1 MEILNSIKKLT
12 LMKKSKCCNA
22 EVGKV
27 YDTKF
32 TYYKCVHCGQEC
44 ELMEKSEREN
54 INNIVR
60 NFTETLDDLHN
71 RGLLDVFR
79 AQNKELIEKLNYLI
93 TQEKQ
98 ERDITKSESAA
109 SDSTEIHHKV
119 FEALG
124 EVSMCWNP
132 MPSSQVFESG
142 KAQEI
147 GNRLVADIY
156 NYASQKDAQ
165 IQALTKEVEELKG
178 HIEHLESQIFTLE
191 STEADQISQFKISGN
206 KMAEALN
213 MFIGPNNMSFDS
225 CELLAKKSLELWER
239 LNK

>member
-1 MEILNSIKKLT
+1 
-12 LMKKSKCCNA
+12 MKKSKCCNA

-32 TYYKCVHCGQEC
+32 TYYKCVHCGHEC
-44 ELMEKSEREN
+44 ELMEQSEREN

-98 ERDITKSESAA
+98 ERDITKSESTA
-109 SDSTEIHHKV
+109 SDSTRYGQIHVLK
-119 FEALG
+119 EYKMKELLNQ
-124 EVSMCWNP
+124 VSTEKISFSKM
-132 MPSSQVFESG
+132 VESIN
-142 KAQEI
+142 QIIDE
-147 GNRLVADIY
+147 
-156 NYASQKDAQ
+156 YASQKDAQ
-165 IQALTKEVEELKG
+165 IQALTKEVDGLKG

-213 MFIGPNNMSFDS
+213 MFIGQNNMSFDS
-225 CELLAKKSLELWER
+225 CELLAKKSLELWEK

>member
-1 MEILNSIKKLT
+1 
-12 LMKKSKCCNA
+12 MKKSKCCNA

-44 ELMEKSEREN
+44 ELME
-54 INNIVR
+54 
-60 NFTETLDDLHN
+60 
-71 RGLLDVFR
+71 
-79 AQNKELIEKLNYLI
+79 Q
-93 TQEKQ
+93 
-98 ERDITKSESAA
+98 SESTA
-109 SDSTEIHHKV
+109 SDSTQELSAEEVLDEIAKKCKYQNGSHLLDAVDLKV
-119 FEALG
+119 FWVL
-124 EVSMCWNP
+124 
-132 MPSSQVFESG
+132 
-142 KAQEI
+142 KAMEK
-147 GNRLVADIY
+147 
-156 NYASQKDAQ
+156 YASQKDTQ
-165 IQALTKEVEELKG
+165 IQALTKEVDGLKG

-225 CELLAKKSLELWER
+225 CELLAKKSLELWEK

>member
-1 MEILNSIKKLT
+1 MER
-12 LMKKSKCCNA
+12 SKCCNGLCIA
-22 EVGKV
+22 IPAK
-27 YDTKF
+27 YISDTIEKF
-32 TYYKCVHCGQEC
+32 ICDKCHKEC

-98 ERDITKSESAA
+98 ERDITKSESTA
-109 SDSTEIHHKV
+109 SDSAKSAIAVLNDVYGKDPRSTDV
-119 FEALG
+119 FYPLSTILEAM
-124 EVSMCWNP
+124 ET
-132 MPSSQVFESG
+132 
-142 KAQEI
+142 
-147 GNRLVADIY
+147 Y
-156 NYASQKDAQ
+156 TSQKDAQ
-165 IQALTKEVEELKG
+165 IQALTKEVDGLKG

-213 MFIGPNNMSFDS
+213 MFIGQNNMSFDS

>member
-44 ELMEKSEREN
+44 ELME
-54 INNIVR
+54 
-60 NFTETLDDLHN
+60 
-71 RGLLDVFR
+71 
-79 AQNKELIEKLNYLI
+79 Q
-93 TQEKQ
+93 
-98 ERDITKSESAA
+98 SESTA
-109 SDSTEIHHKV
+109 SDSAKSAIAVLNDVYGKDPRSTDV
-119 FEALG
+119 FYPLSTILEAM
-124 EVSMCWNP
+124 ET
-132 MPSSQVFESG
+132 
-142 KAQEI
+142 
-147 GNRLVADIY
+147 Y
-156 NYASQKDAQ
+156 TSQKDAQ
-165 IQALTKEVEELKG
+165 IQALTKEVDGLKG

-213 MFIGPNNMSFDS
+213 MFIGQNNMSFDS
-225 CELLAKKSLELWER
+225 CELLAKKSLELWEK